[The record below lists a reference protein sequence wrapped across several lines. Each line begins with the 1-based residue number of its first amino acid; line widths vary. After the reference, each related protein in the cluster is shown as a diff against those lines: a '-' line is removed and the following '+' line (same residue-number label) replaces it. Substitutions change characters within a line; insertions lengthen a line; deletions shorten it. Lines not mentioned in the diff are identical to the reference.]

1 MTYEFL
7 QHYWWFLIS
16 LLAALLVFLLFVQGA
31 NSLLFSLGKNEEERR
46 LIMNSTGRKWEIT
59 FTTLVTFGG
68 AFFAAFPLFYATS
81 FGGAFWLWT
90 IVLVSFVLQPI
101 SYEFQNKA
109 GNLFGARTFQ
119 IFLVINGII
128 GPLMLGG
135 AIGTLFE
142 GADFYIDKDNIT
154 NELQPVICRWANDW
168 HGIDALFNP
177 WVLVFGIMVLFMSQM
192 LGSLYIMNN
201 VNDEEIRSRA
211 SDRLVEVTI
220 GFIILLFIY
229 LAHLM
234 LKDGYAWHPD
244 THEVY
249 LVPNKYWHNILE
261 MWYLLAMLLIA
272 EALILVGVIRTLLGK
287 TYLGGIWPVSI
298 GVVLAVVALILC
310 AGWNHTVYYPSNV
323 DLQASLTIANSC
335 ASEFS
340 LRAMAYL
347 SFVIPFVITYI
358 VIAWRKIDSKKL
370 EKEDIWRDDAY

>member
-119 IFLVINGII
+119 IFLLINGII
-128 GPLMLGG
+128 GPVMLGG
-135 AIGTLFE
+135 AIATLFE
-142 GADFYIDKDNIT
+142 GADFTINKDYIT
-154 NELQPVICRWANDW
+154 NGIQPVISQWANDW

-177 WVLVFGIMVLFMSQM
+177 WVLVFGIVVLLLADM
-192 LGSLYIMNN
+192 LGLLYVMNN

-211 SDRLVEVTI
+211 STLLVGVTI
-220 GFIILLFIY
+220 AFILLMCAY

-234 LKDGYAWHPD
+234 LKDGYAWRPD
-244 THEVY
+244 THEIY
-249 LVPNKYWHNILE
+249 IVPNKYWHNLTE
-261 MWYLLAMLLIA
+261 MWYLLLMLMVS
-272 EALILVGVIRTLLGK
+272 EGLILVGVIRTILGK
-287 TYLGGIWPVSI
+287 TYLGGIWPV
-298 GVVLAVVALILC
+298 GTGTVLMVVSLMLC
-310 AGWNHTVYYPSNV
+310 AGWNNTVYYPSNV
-323 DLQASLTIANSC
+323 DLQSSLTIANSC
-335 ASEFS
+335 SSEFS
-340 LRAMAYL
+340 LRTIAYL
-347 SFVIPFVITYI
+347 SFVIPFVFAYI

-370 EKEDIWRDDAY
+370 DRDEILSDDAY